1 MDRWYELFGYF
12 GGYIPK
18 VKVCKKDRFDSDEST
33 FVLNLLEADPSLY
46 LREIQNALVDAG
58 FRKIPLCSIYRH
70 LKRRNLSLVNLSYR
84 ASQASKAA
92 AVEYWQWMVDI
103 KAQSRQMLF
112 IDETHTSRTAF
123 RRRRG
128 WKRRGTKFPLA
139 TRFFVNSKPCS
150 VIAAF
155 NLDGFLEDCLQV
167 EYDTVDGDTF
177 LKYFEEKVTPTLG
190 NYERGEKNSLVLMD
204 NWSGHRKA
212 EVTAV
217 MEELCTSKGA
227 LLRFLPAYQPWLNPI
242 EFGFGL
248 FRHHLKS
255 KTAYLRQRDHDIKFE
270 THQALM
276 TAFAAITQ
284 TNAASFF
291 KRSGYHVPRQHTT
304 SRKRKMYTD
313 VAAVMLLATAAVVAL
328 EYDS

>member
-1 MDRWYELFGYF
+1 MDSWRIVYRWNVT
-12 GGYIPK
+12 P
-18 VKVCKKDRFDSDEST
+18 
-33 FVLNLLEADPSLY
+33 
-46 LREIQNALVDAG
+46 
-58 FRKIPLCSIYRH
+58 
-70 LKRRNLSLVNLSYR
+70 
-84 ASQASKAA
+84 
-92 AVEYWQWMVDI
+92 
-103 KAQSRQMLF
+103 
-112 IDETHTSRTAF
+112 
-123 RRRRG
+123 
-128 WKRRGTKFPLA
+128 
-139 TRFFVNSKPCS
+139 
-150 VIAAF
+150 
-155 NLDGFLEDCLQV
+155 
-167 EYDTVDGDTF
+167 VDGDTF
-177 LKYFEEKVTPTLG
+177 LKYFEEKVTHTLG

-248 FRHHLKS
+248 FKHHLKS

-291 KRSGYHVPRQHTT
+291 KRSGYHVRRDSTLRAENARCT
-304 SRKRKMYTD
+304 L
-313 VAAVMLLATAAVVAL
+313 MLLL
-328 EYDS
+328 LCSWQPLQLWR